1 MPPVRPHGTSCC
13 STCTAYSNL
22 RESSG
27 PIPTSSIS
35 KACTGLEQ
43 VKWSPV
49 EVDQVTYDV
58 TVPFIRMMAGP
69 MDYTQGRHAQCFES
83 EFPAGEFRAYESGN
97 PLPQLAEYV
106 VFDAPLAML
115 CDSPSAY
122 GREPECLRFIS
133 GVPTVWDETEV
144 LAGEV
149 GDHIVTAR
157 RHGDVWY
164 VGGLAGWDG
173 RTVRVDLSLLP
184 EGTYAVELFRDGE
197 NAARIAQDYVR
208 EEFLLAPGK
217 SFDVKMFPGG
227 GFAARITRR

>member
-1 MPPVRPHGTSCC
+1 MVAH
-13 STCTAYSNL
+13 
-22 RESSG
+22 
-27 PIPTSSIS
+27 
-35 KACTGLEQ
+35 
-43 VKWSPV
+43 
-49 EVDQVTYDV
+49 
-58 TVPFIRMMAGP
+58 
-69 MDYTQGRHAQCFES
+69 
-83 EFPAGEFRAYESGN
+83 
-97 PLPQLAEYV
+97 
-106 VFDAPLAML
+106 
-115 CDSPSAY
+115 
-122 GREPECLRFIS
+122 
-133 GVPTVWDETEV
+133 
-144 LAGEV
+144 
-149 GDHIVTAR
+149 HIVTAR

>member
-1 MPPVRPHGTSCC
+1 MWGV
-13 STCTAYSNL
+13 L
-22 RESSG
+22 RGCLAWVGGGGVGVSLWGSG
-27 PIPTSSIS
+27 
-35 KACTGLEQ
+35 
-43 VKWSPV
+43 
-49 EVDQVTYDV
+49 
-58 TVPFIRMMAGP
+58 
-69 MDYTQGRHAQCFES
+69 
-83 EFPAGEFRAYESGN
+83 
-97 PLPQLAEYV
+97 
-106 VFDAPLAML
+106 
-115 CDSPSAY
+115 
-122 GREPECLRFIS
+122 
-133 GVPTVWDETEV
+133 
-144 LAGEV
+144 
-149 GDHIVTAR
+149 R

>member
-1 MPPVRPHGTSCC
+1 MVARRDRSG
-13 STCTAYSNL
+13 YL
-22 RESSG
+22 RRDG
-27 PIPTSSIS
+27 ALHPDDGRTD
-35 KACTGLEQ
+35 GL
-43 VKWSPV
+43 
-49 EVDQVTYDV
+49 Y
-58 TVPFIRMMAGP
+58 AGS
-69 MDYTQGRHAQCFES
+69 HAQCL
-83 EFPAGEFRAYESGN
+83 GTRCR
-97 PLPQLAEYV
+97 QLAEYV

-227 GFAARITRR
+227 GFAARITKR